1 MPNRIQNIL
10 LVSSLYDSFILAQDG
25 QLNEVILSEYLQL
38 NLHNT
43 PGLKRVSTG
52 TEALELAMGPRRWD
66 LIITSMHVGD
76 MNAPDLARRV
86 NEAGLATPVVLL
98 AYDYRELREFVDRH
112 DTSDLAGAF
121 LWQGDVRILLAV
133 VKHVEDRMN
142 VAHDTGQ
149 LGVQAIIVIEDSIRY
164 YSSFL
169 PVIYTEVM
177 NQSHH
182 LLPEGMNLSHK
193 LMRIEARPKILLCNT
208 YEEAWA
214 HFSTYQKNILGVIA
228 DIEFPQN
235 GRLAPDA
242 GVRFAQA
249 VHEAQ
254 PDVPVMLQSSD
265 PANESLARSVGASFL
280 VKESPVLLQQLRRFM
295 VDNFGF
301 GDFVFRRPDGTE
313 VGRATD
319 LRSLEALLRVAPPES
334 VAYHAQRNHFSK
346 WLKARTEFALAHSLR
361 PRRVEDY
368 PSIEHLRT
376 DLVQAIQA
384 YREQRDRSV
393 VADFDRA
400 SFDGA
405 SSFSRIG
412 GGSFGGKARGLAFM
426 NLLIDDAGIRDEFP
440 DTRIVVPPFVVVS
453 TDVFEDF
460 LDRNQLRDLAINA
473 VDDGEVLQRF
483 LRAEFPPGAAKDLAR
498 FVDRIHYPLA
508 VRSSSLLEDSHYRP
522 FAGVYATYML
532 ANNHAGGEV
541 RLERLV
547 TAVKRV
553 FASAFSQQ
561 AKAYLANTPYR
572 LEEEKMAV
580 ILQQVV
586 GIGHRDRFYPDL
598 AGVARSHNFYPVP
611 PMTADAGI
619 AAVALGLG
627 DTVVNGRV
635 CVRFCPRYP
644 KHLVQFSSVRDAL
657 QNSQR
662 SFFGLQLGT
671 PADGTGSEGE
681 FELREFG
688 LDAAEDDGSLE
699 LVGSTWS
706 AENDAIY
713 DGVSR
718 SGVRLVSFAPI
729 LKHEMFPLSAILE
742 RLLAIA
748 TEGTSSAVEIEF
760 AANLSTPRGTPRE
773 FGFLQLRPLAV
784 SVESASVEFGQIADQ
799 DVVCRSASVLG
810 NGRVDDLR
818 DVIVVDVERFERA
831 RSQEVAREVG
841 LINAELVRDRRPFL
855 LIGVGRWGSKEP
867 LLGIPVTWNQISGAR
882 VIVEAGFRDF
892 RVTPS
897 QGTHFFQNITAAS
910 LGYFTV
916 NPEVGEG
923 FVDWQW
929 LAAQPAVSETAFV
942 RHLRLASP
950 VIVKMHGRNNRG
962 VILKPTRQG

>member
-1 MPNRIQNIL
+1 
-10 LVSSLYDSFILAQDG
+10 
-25 QLNEVILSEYLQL
+25 
-38 NLHNT
+38 
-43 PGLKRVSTG
+43 
-52 TEALELAMGPRRWD
+52 
-66 LIITSMHVGD
+66 
-76 MNAPDLARRV
+76 
-86 NEAGLATPVVLL
+86 
-98 AYDYRELREFVDRH
+98 
-112 DTSDLAGAF
+112 
-121 LWQGDVRILLAV
+121 
-133 VKHVEDRMN
+133 
-142 VAHDTGQ
+142 
-149 LGVQAIIVIEDSIRY
+149 
-164 YSSFL
+164 
-169 PVIYTEVM
+169 
-177 NQSHH
+177 
-182 LLPEGMNLSHK
+182 
-193 LMRIEARPKILLCNT
+193 
-208 YEEAWA
+208 
-214 HFSTYQKNILGVIA
+214 
-228 DIEFPQN
+228 
-235 GRLAPDA
+235 
-242 GVRFAQA
+242 
-249 VHEAQ
+249 
-254 PDVPVMLQSSD
+254 
-265 PANESLARSVGASFL
+265 
-280 VKESPVLLQQLRRFM
+280 
-295 VDNFGF
+295 
-301 GDFVFRRPDGTE
+301 
-313 VGRATD
+313 
-319 LRSLEALLRVAPPES
+319 
-334 VAYHAQRNHFSK
+334 
-346 WLKARTEFALAHSLR
+346 
-361 PRRVEDY
+361 
-368 PSIEHLRT
+368 
-376 DLVQAIQA
+376 
-384 YREQRDRSV
+384 REQRDRSV

-400 SFDGA
+400 SFDGT

-473 VDDGEVLQRF
+473 VDDWEVL
-483 LRAEFPPGAAKDLAR
+483 LR
-498 FVDRIHYPLA
+498 
-508 VRSSSLLEDSHYRP
+508 

-561 AKAYLANTPYR
+561 AKAYLADTPYR

-598 AGVARSHNFYPVP
+598 AGVARSHNFYPIP

-644 KHLVQFSSVRDAL
+644 KHLVQFSSVKDAL

-729 LKHEMFPLSAILE
+729 LKHEMFPLAAILE

-760 AANLSTPRGTPRE
+760 AANLLMPRGTPRE

-784 SVESASVEFGQIADQ
+784 SLESASVEFGQIADQ

-942 RHLRLASP
+942 RHLRLDSP